1 MEIIREFF
9 PNNMPTLIEGRVTRH
24 GIVDPGSV
32 KLYPIMGRRVF
43 PAVPSLDA
51 VATLVLAQRLTNI
64 LHRDAGGT
72 GGPPPHPPL
81 SPETRFLYDDGWRSV
96 AESDE
101 KEQ

>member
-51 VATLVLAQRLTNI
+51 VATLVLAQRLTNM
-64 LHRDAGGT
+64 LHRDAGQVST
-72 GGPPPHPPL
+72 PP
-81 SPETRFLYDDGWRSV
+81 SPRDQSPR
-96 AESDE
+96 
-101 KEQ
+101 